1 MQRLVRREGLSV
13 LETQEMKTPEGYEK
27 DEIKLYLETIG
38 AWYFCPY
45 MAGFGKSGVPDIIA
59 CIDGMFF
66 GIEVKRAG
74 KAPTSRQALRM
85 AEIEKS
91 GGFAV
96 AGTAEVVIAY
106 LKTVIEPDTSNA

>member
-1 MQRLVRREGLSV
+1 
-13 LETQEMKTPEGYEK
+13 MKTPEGYEK

-59 CIDGMFF
+59 CHDGCFV
-66 GIEVKRAG
+66 GIEVKREG
-74 KAPTSRQALRM
+74 KMPTPLQRQRM
-85 AEIEKS
+85 DEIEKA

-106 LKTVIEPDTSNA
+106 LKTAFTS